1 MWMRALIVAGFL
13 TAAFAGTTALAV
25 ESRANVPDDP
35 PAALAPTLDAQAAK
49 AAHLNELFAKL
60 KAANK
65 DDGRAIERQIVGEW
79 FVSGD
84 PETDQIMIAVVF
96 AMQRQAFNIALSYL
110 DKVVVKNPTYVEGW
124 NKRATIYYYM
134 KDYERSLSDIEK
146 TLALEPRHF
155 GALAGLG
162 MIMIDL
168 GDKRKAITAFERALG
183 VDPVLNNGA
192 ALIEQLKAA
201 IGKDI

>member
-1 MWMRALIVAGFL
+1 MRMRALIVAGFL
-13 TAAFAGTTALAV
+13 TAAFAGTPALAV
-25 ESRANVPDDP
+25 ESGANVPADP
-35 PAALAPTLDAQAAK
+35 PGRIAPTPDAKAAK
-49 AAHLNELFAKL
+49 AAHLDELFAKL
-60 KAANK
+60 KAAK
-65 DDGRAIERQIVGEW
+65 EDDGRAIERQIVGEW

-84 PETDQIMIAVVF
+84 PETDQIMMAVMF
-96 AMQRQAFNIALSYL
+96 AMQRQAFNIALRYL
-110 DKVVVKNPTYVEGW
+110 DKVVIDNPTYVEGW

-134 KDYERSLSDIEK
+134 KDYERSLADIEK

-168 GDKRKAITAFERALG
+168 GDKRKAITAFERALE

-192 ALIEQLKAA
+192 AVIEQLKAA